1 MKHSRPTEGK
11 VMIAL
16 LSFAIFLFV
25 SLGIID
31 VVSMAAYGYNTSEGL
46 RALLLVAVLTLICY
60 GALRKRLDG
69 LVK

>member
-1 MKHSRPTEGK
+1 
-11 VMIAL
+11 MIGL

-31 VVSMAAYGYNTSEGL
+31 IVSMAAYGYNTGEGL
-46 RALLLVAVLTLICY
+46 RALLLVAVLILSCY